1 MTKEKKQTIVLG
13 SLFAVIAAVGAFQ
26 FMGNKPKPVDQAD
39 KKAEK
44 PKDGDLVAANGE
56 KKTPEQEIIESLMAS
71 ATSPRDPFQPQA
83 VLIDEE
89 TGQQGEQQP
98 TQQVNPYDQNGGK
111 RPDPEIGGT
120 FGQGGFGGNNGG
132 QSSTGGGIGPVTVDP
147 ESIPNGVGNANG
159 LPFALRGVMIGR
171 TKKLCILEF
180 GDGRQMLAT
189 EGQTFGRDHETTI
202 VSVTNEEVVLR
213 HKGQEITLALN
224 GGN

>member
-26 FMGNKPKPVDQAD
+26 FMGGSKPKPVDATE

-44 PKDGDLVAANGE
+44 PKDGDLVAVNGD
-56 KKTPEQEIIESLMAS
+56 KKTPEQVIIEQLMANAS
-71 ATSPRDPFQPQA
+71 SPRDPFQPQA
-83 VLIDEE
+83 VLIDDNL
-89 TGQQGEQQP
+89 GQQGETQP
-98 TQQVNPYDQNGGK
+98 NHQVNPYDPNGGK
-111 RPDPEIGGT
+111 RPDPEISGT
-120 FGQGGFGGNNGG
+120 FGQGGFNGNNGG
-132 QSSTGGGIGPVTVDP
+132 GQTTIEPVDPGVPGGANLTGGT
-147 ESIPNGVGNANG
+147 NG

-189 EGQTFGRDHETTI
+189 EGQTFGRDHETSI
-202 VSVTNEEVVLR
+202 ISVTNEEVVLR
-213 HKGQEITLALN
+213 HKGQDIKLALN